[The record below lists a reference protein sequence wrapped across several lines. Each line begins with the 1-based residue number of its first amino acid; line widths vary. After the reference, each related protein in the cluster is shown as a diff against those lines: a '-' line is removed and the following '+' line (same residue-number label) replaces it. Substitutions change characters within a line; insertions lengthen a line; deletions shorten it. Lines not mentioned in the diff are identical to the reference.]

1 MFVLY
6 QSPWLLV
13 ASGPGAA
20 PETGWSLALIRQLAP
35 SSPTTW
41 GFGLNVQGTAVILAW
56 SFQFYKSDLS
66 LRLTLMSIPSVV
78 YGADDDVRDKCLKIE
93 LGSFRAMAELRVR
106 ICFRSLR
113 GWVDGEGKIQTKYM
127 PDSLACIP
135 ANLNEQHRHSFQ
147 ISAQCSM
154 WFSQMQMRDD
164 NLSAL
169 VNLGGTVVTEKVCK
183 LLLYMKYCNT
193 EFQGIKV
200 YFI

>member
-20 PETGWSLALIRQLAP
+20 PETGWSLALIHQLAP

-56 SFQFYKSDLS
+56 SFQFYKPDLS

-78 YGADDDVRDKCLKIE
+78 YGADDDVRDKCLKTE
-93 LGSFRAMAELRVR
+93 LGSCRAMAELRVR

-113 GWVDGEGKIQTKYM
+113 GWVDGEGKRQTKYM
-127 PDSLACIP
+127 PDSLACILQTLTSSIGILFKSVP
-135 ANLNEQHRHSFQ
+135 N
-147 ISAQCSM
+147 AQCG
-154 WFSQMQMRDD
+154 FPKRKCGTIT
-164 NLSAL
+164 L
-169 VNLGGTVVTEKVCK
+169 VLWWILEG
-183 LLLYMKYCNT
+183 
-193 EFQGIKV
+193 QW
-200 YFI
+200 